1 MTRRKGSVALSL
13 LAAVVAVS
21 TAAAGDRKQRLEV
34 RSTLDHKR
42 VLPQRIRWIAY
53 SKPATSLARVDFLID
68 GKLRW
73 IEDYAPFNYGGHDS
87 HGHHGYLITTWLAPG
102 KHRFTT
108 HAVTTGGRNARRTV
122 VARVVPA
129 PPPPPQL
136 RGPWTR
142 KITAK
147 DAEKADPKFR
157 RGPFPGPT
165 DLFFDR
171 VGAWSYYPG
180 GKGLVTQYAVRNG
193 DVINAY
199 APIQMAPLIKHHT
212 TISRFGAHDIG
223 GFDCREDGPFGTYRW
238 SVSGDT
244 LTLAAIRER
253 CGQRRVIWEGVW
265 KRLR

>member
-1 MTRRKGSVALSL
+1 MTRRKGSMALGL

-21 TAAAGDRKQRLEV
+21 TAAADERRQRPEV
-34 RSTLDHKR
+34 ASTLDHKR
-42 VLPQRIRWIAY
+42 VLPQRIRWMVYA
-53 SKPATSLARVDFLID
+53 KPASRLVRVDFLID

-73 IEDYAPFNYGGHDS
+73 IEHSAPFTYGGDDS
-87 HGHHGYLITTWLAPG
+87 HGHLGYLITTWLAPG
-102 KHRFTT
+102 RHRFTT
-108 HAVTTGGRNARRTV
+108 HAVTTSGRNGKRTI

-129 PPPPPQL
+129 PQPPHQL

-147 DAEKADPKFR
+147 DAEKADPEFGG
-157 RGPFPGPT
+157 GPSPGPT
-165 DLFFDR
+165 ALFFDR

-180 GKGLVTQYAVRNG
+180 RKGRVTQYTVRA

-199 APIQMAPLIKHHT
+199 APIQMAALIKGHT

-223 GFDCREDGPFGTYRW
+223 GFDCRADGPLGAYRW
-238 SVSGDT
+238 SVSGDI

-265 KRLR
+265 KRSR

>member
-1 MTRRKGSVALSL
+1 MTRRKGSVALGL

-21 TAAAGDRKQRLEV
+21 TAVADERKQRLELT
-34 RSTLDHKR
+34 STLDHKR
-42 VLPQRIRWIAY
+42 VLPQRIHWIVYA
-53 SKPATSLARVDFLID
+53 KPATSLARVDFLID

-73 IEDYAPFNYGGHDS
+73 IEHSAPFTYGGDDS
-87 HGHHGYLITTWLAPG
+87 HGHLGYLITTWLAPG

-108 HAVTTGGRNARRTV
+108 RAITTGGRNGKRTI

-129 PPPPPQL
+129 PQPPHQL

-142 KITAK
+142 KIAPK
-147 DAEKADPKFR
+147 DTEKADPKFGG
-157 RGPFPGPT
+157 GPSPGPT

-171 VGAWSYYPG
+171 VGAWSYYPDQ
-180 GKGLVTQYAVRNG
+180 KGHVTQYTVRD

-199 APIQMAPLIKHHT
+199 APIQMAPLIKGHT

-223 GFDCREDGPFGTYRW
+223 GFDCRADGPFGTYRW
-238 SVSGDT
+238 SVSGDI